1 MHTPKPK
8 MHSLSD
14 YGKTTN
20 EGCDLPHF
28 AKSVVQ
34 QGDKTKNISS
44 QNVPKHGVFGRFE
57 KGIYYD

>member
-1 MHTPKPK
+1 